1 MSVIGHNRQ
10 VASVESLSDA
20 DRKRLRKAI
29 QELNDSM
36 TRVAAERDLQKET
49 ISEVFD
55 ELGVDKKLVRRM
67 AKVYFKS
74 NFGEEVEENDNFET
88 FYTKVIKETAPL

>member
-1 MSVIGHNRQ
+1 MAGIGHNKPF
-10 VASVESLSDA
+10 VSVESLSDA

-29 QELNDSM
+29 QEMNDSM
-36 TRVAAERDLQKET
+36 TRVAAERELQKET
-49 ISEVFD
+49 INEVFD

-67 AKVYFKS
+67 SKVYYKA

-88 FYTKVIKETAPL
+88 FYTKVIKETAPT

>member
-10 VASVESLSDA
+10 FVSVESLSDS

-36 TRVAAERDLQKET
+36 TRVSAERDLQKET
-49 ISEVFD
+49 IAEVFD
-55 ELGVDKKLVRRM
+55 ELGVDKKIVRRM
-67 AKVYFKS
+67 AKVYYKA

-88 FYTKVIKETAPL
+88 FYTKIMKETAPA